1 MISQPNIL
9 ATNSILL
16 FSHRSC
22 KIFESGHVFV
32 FIYST
37 CYCQKFMSALCC
49 TAPHFAQVRNG
60 CQKLSVRS
68 NLFKQKQFLP
78 MTRMHPVEWEGGG
91 KHYWTKS
98 SIQQLRI
105 KNLTASSL
113 VILCTRVTIIIFAPL
128 ISLRDCASPISNSP
142 RLFNMDMDAR
152 WINMICNFIPPPQ
165 KKEKESASACKI
177 RHLSRHHC
185 KFLREGLRERKQ
197 TELLCNTSESI
208 WPKTPIC
215 IIRLSHLMS

>member
-1 MISQPNIL
+1 MLMISQPNIL

-16 FSHRSC
+16 FSHCSC

-68 NLFKQKQFLP
+68 NLFNKQKQFLP
-78 MTRMHPVEWEGGG
+78 MNRMHPVEWEGGG

-152 WINMICNFIPPPQ
+152 WINMICNFIPPP
-165 KKEKESASACKI
+165 KK
-177 RHLSRHHC
+177 R
-185 KFLREGLRERKQ
+185 
-197 TELLCNTSESI
+197 
-208 WPKTPIC
+208 
-215 IIRLSHLMS
+215 